1 MKQKRFGIF
10 LCAETVAVILL
21 YLAWQSLPRAFSAVA
36 AFPFEQL
43 ALGLR
48 ALSALGRAGD
58 AAAWVIYFAV
68 CLLPVGLLVLM
79 RRRRALR
86 AEDALLA
93 VLSAVLFAVLYRMIN
108 PGLLGGLAGM
118 EAGRRVM
125 MSVLGGTVYSVLI
138 GYLLLRLLR
147 RMAQEDTRRLYR
159 AMAVLL
165 YLLGAVFVFAAFG
178 VCFGELLSSIDSLRA
193 GNTEPP
199 VLSFVFLVLQYVADA
214 LPYVLD
220 TAVVLAGLRLL
231 RELEQAR
238 YSEAAVQAAERL
250 ARLCRRALAA
260 SLLCRMG
267 LNVLQLACLP
277 RLRDVSIQLQL
288 PLTSAAFVLM
298 VLLLARSIRENKQLK
313 DDNDLF
319 V

>member
-1 MKQKRFGIF
+1 MKQKRFGVF
-10 LCAETVAVILL
+10 LCAEAVLGVLL
-21 YLAWQSLPRAFSAVA
+21 YLARQSLPRAFSSAA

-48 ALSALGRAGD
+48 ALSGSGRAGD

-68 CLLPVGLLVLM
+68 CLLPVGLLVLLRC
-79 RRRRALR
+79 RRGLE
-86 AEDALLA
+86 AEDTLLA
-93 VLSAVLFAVLYRMIN
+93 VLSAVLFAAIYWMIN
-108 PGLLGGLAGM
+108 PGLLGELAGA
-118 EAGRRVM
+118 EAGRRVTM
-125 MSVLGGTVYSVLI
+125 GVLGGAVYSVLI

-165 YLLGAVFVFAAFG
+165 YLMSAVFVFAAFG
-178 VCFGELLSSIDSLRA
+178 VCFGELLTAMDSLRA
-193 GNTEPP
+193 RNTEPP
-199 VLSFVFLVLQYVADA
+199 ALSYVFLVLQYAADA

-220 TAVVLAGLRLL
+220 AAVALAGLRLL

-238 YSEAAVQAAERL
+238 YSEAAVQAAEQL
-250 ARLCRRALAA
+250 ARLCRQALAV
-260 SLLCRMG
+260 SLLCGVG
-267 LNVLQLACLP
+267 LNVLQLAFLP
-277 RLRDVSIQLQL
+277 RLRDVSVQLQL
-288 PLTSAAFVLM
+288 PLTSAAFVLTA
-298 VLLLARSIRENKQLK
+298 LLLARFIREGKQLK